1 MASLSLLLTILP
13 FYYPIYILILAASIS
28 PEVTICFNHS
38 WTRMLDAALAFPL
51 KTQKE
56 KISPKPQMMCAL
68 SHCAYTL
75 PASHHDLSPYI
86 AMLRFYWT
94 DLKYLV

>member
-28 PEVTICFNHS
+28 PKITICISYS
-38 WTRMLDAALAFPL
+38 WTRIQDAALALPL

-56 KISPKPQMMCAL
+56 KISPKPQMMCAS

-75 PASHHDLSPYI
+75 PASHHDLLAYL
-86 AMLRFYWT
+86 AMLRFY
-94 DLKYLV
+94 